1 MEMHGLE
8 KLLLKSPA
16 WRLATRTIIL
26 PWVLGVGIRPATDVL
41 EVGTGA
47 GFNAEALLK
56 RFPDWQLVAT
66 DFDPEMVASARQ
78 RLSRFGPR
86 VRLETADATNL
97 PFPDRSFDLVLSVL
111 VWHHVGDWPRATH
124 EAARV
129 LRPGGNLL
137 LADIYGHRRLGLIVS
152 QLVAD
157 LPAYSKDELVS
168 AVSHAGFESLHLKQF
183 ARIGYSLIASRKAQ

>member
-8 KLLLKSPA
+8 KLLLKSPP

-47 GFNAEALLK
+47 GFNAEELLE

-78 RLSRFGPR
+78 RLSRFGHR
-86 VRLETADATNL
+86 VRLEAADATNL

-111 VWHHVGDWPRATH
+111 VWHHVGDWPRATR

-152 QLVAD
+152 RLVPN

-168 AVSHAGFESLHLKQF
+168 ALSYAGFEGLHLKPF